1 MMTMRRI
8 KPPLMKMPDASNMT
22 ARLPS
27 RVTRQTVYRPGT
39 TGTPDLSDRPSTF
52 DGRKDSPEGNVM
64 DKDLDQAKGR
74 VKQAAGDLTD
84 NEKLKKEGKLD
95 ETAGKAKELL
105 EDAKDKG
112 DDLIDSMRNRERND

>member
-1 MMTMRRI
+1 
-8 KPPLMKMPDASNMT
+8 
-22 ARLPS
+22 
-27 RVTRQTVYRPGT
+27 
-39 TGTPDLSDRPSTF
+39 
-52 DGRKDSPEGNVM
+52 M